1 MLQCDGARL
10 TEVSEVAIQ
19 SIQRVHLQ
27 RLSRFDAGH
36 HEKSEIDYI
45 YIYIFIKPLDIYIIY
60 TI

>member
-45 YIYIFIKPLDIYIIY
+45 YIFIKPLDIYIIY

>member
-45 YIYIFIKPLDIYIIY
+45 YIHKTPGDIYI
-60 TI
+60 

>member
-45 YIYIFIKPLDIYIIY
+45 YIYS
-60 TI
+60 